1 MTAKFGICDGNA
13 IALGGNR
20 SELPGLTS
28 LRGIVAATVLLYQSD
43 VPPRAALRRLPDRV
57 MTFAVGDRALKFR
70 PMLLES
76 AGVLEQDR

>member
-1 MTAKFGICDGNA
+1 LTAKFGISDGNA

-20 SELPGLTS
+20 SEITRPTP
-28 LRGIVAATVLLYQSD
+28 LRGIAAVTALLYQSD
-43 VPPRAALRRLPDRV
+43 VPARAALRRLPDRV
-57 MTFAVGDRALKFR
+57 MAFAVGDRALKFR